1 MKALFFI
8 TASEKIPEFIYPA
21 ADINAA
27 DRLIIQQD
35 AMTLPRA
42 EELIAAW
49 PKEKD
54 KVLLLTGGGH
64 DGPWIRLFLANGF
77 LNILR
82 GANAT
87 KANIGYRLRNPAGL
101 QNLDDSLFCKEQHYR
116 DAKEEKAVAEDGV
129 EVQAFWSATGRT
141 GATSMAI
148 MEALALA
155 GAGKEVLL
163 LDFHEPSPAICG
175 YLSVRHPKNYDP
187 LKLINQLEEGSLTVE
202 KAENYLVKTQG
213 LRIFPGFSFDSY
225 QYFTLEHCR
234 RLLGLCKSCYQNLI
248 IDCAPGLV
256 YSSTYGAMA
265 MATAIR
271 PVVVPDRRLLAYQ
284 QQQLE
289 FMQKHWQVK
298 GEISFIIN
306 HLYNRDQE
314 DISREELEAIHP
326 RAKHVPQQ
334 KAIAHKD
341 YAAAAGGRR

>member
-35 AMTLPRA
+35 ALTLTGA

-54 KVLLLTGGGH
+54 KVLLLTGGGR
-64 DGPWIRLFLANGF
+64 DEPWIRLFLAYGF

-87 KANIGYRLRNPAGL
+87 KANIVYRLRNPAGL
-101 QNLDDSLFCKEQHYR
+101 QNLDESLACKEQHYR
-116 DAKEEKAVAEDGV
+116 AAKEEKAVAEDGV
-129 EVQAFWSATGRT
+129 EVQAFWSAAGRT

-155 GAGKEVLL
+155 GTGKEVLL
-163 LDFHEPSPAICG
+163 LDFHESSPAICG
-175 YLSVRHPKNYDP
+175 YLSAGYPKDYDP
-187 LKLINQLEEGSLTVE
+187 LKLINQLEEGSLTIKE
-202 KAENYLVKTQG
+202 AEDYLINTHG
-213 LRIFPGFSFDSY
+213 LRVFPGFNFNSY
-225 QYFTLEHCR
+225 PYFTLEHCR
-234 RLLGLCKSCYQNLI
+234 RLLGLYKSCYQNLI
-248 IDCAPGLV
+248 VDCAPGLV

-265 MATAIR
+265 LATAIR

-284 QQQLE
+284 QQQVE
-289 FMQKHWQVK
+289 FMRKHWQIK

-306 HLYNRDQE
+306 HPCNRDQE
-314 DISREELEAIHP
+314 DISRAELEAIHP

-341 YAAAAGGRR
+341 YAAAAGSRR